1 MSLKS
6 ILQPTKAKIT
16 IDILISILLIAFSIS
31 LPQLGIQQVFL
42 KLTSIEKFFNTLMGL
57 IFTLI
62 IYYPL
67 TCGLLH
73 LYKIITREK
82 HPYRKPESINKTD
95 LSWAILFLM
104 LLNPIS
110 ISAIYSASLYI
121 NNKVIQEPC
130 GLLIERFTDNSEAEK
145 AGIKPGEKILE
156 VDNIQI
162 KTKEDLLTI
171 LSKQLPSQ
179 YAMVKTNIEDYRVRI
194 TQNAI
199 TKKNILGIVVK
210 EIYCKRLPKLN
221 N

>member
-1 MSLKS
+1 VSLKS

-31 LPQLGIQQVFL
+31 LPQLGIQQIFL
-42 KLTSIEKFFNTLMGL
+42 QLTSIEKVFNTLMGL

-82 HPYRKPESINKTD
+82 HPYRKPESINKSD
-95 LSWAILFLM
+95 LSWAVFFIM

-110 ISAIYSASLYI
+110 ISAIYSTSLYI

-130 GLLIERFTDNSEAEK
+130 GLSIERFTDNSEAEK

-162 KTKEDLLTI
+162 KTKGDLLTI
-171 LSKQLPSQ
+171 LSKQQPSQ
-179 YAMVKTNIEDYRVRI
+179 YVMVKTDIEDYKVRI

-199 TKKNILGIVVK
+199 TKKNILGIIIK
-210 EIYCKRLPKLN
+210 ELYCKRFPKAS
-221 N
+221 